1 MIFIDSNLP
10 LDWVAISAVATALM
24 TLVTFLTLI
33 QNRKQLNELKRQWH
47 EANKAKL
54 IFSIIFIDN
63 FLLCLE
69 VKNIGNSLAENIKFS
84 INDSFLDK
92 LIHPRLK
99 ETFVNLNK
107 QSFFLKPYE
116 KKQYLLCH
124 TRSSGNTSHYK
135 LYDTNISIEQSDK
148 NYDELINE
156 PIIIE
161 GKYNN
166 AEIINQEF
174 KIKNFITHSIIDYDN
189 ITKGLNKIANALEKK
204 SSYPLN
210 DKLVDINDSL

>member
-1 MIFIDSNLP
+1 MICLDSNLP
-10 LDWVAISAVATALM
+10 IDWVAISAVATALM

-47 EANKAKL
+47 EANNAKL

-63 FLLCLE
+63 FLICLE

-107 QSFFLKPYE
+107 HSFFLKPNE

-124 TRSSGNTSHYK
+124 TRSGENTSHYK
-135 LYDTNISIEQSDK
+135 LYDTDISIEQSDN

-156 PIIIE
+156 PIIIK

-166 AEIINQEF
+166 TEIINQEF
-174 KIKNFITHSIIDYDN
+174 KIKNFLTDSIVDYDN

-204 SSYPLN
+204 
-210 DKLVDINDSL
+210 K

>member
-1 MIFIDSNLP
+1 MICLDSNLP
-10 LDWVAISAVATALM
+10 IDWVAISAVATALM

-47 EANKAKL
+47 EANNAKL
-54 IFSIIFIDN
+54 IFSIIIIDN
-63 FLLCLE
+63 LLICLE
-69 VKNIGNSLAENIKFS
+69 VRNIGNSLAENIKFS

-99 ETFVNLNK
+99 ETFVNLDK
-107 QSFFLKPYE
+107 HSFFLKPNE
-116 KKQYLLCH
+116 KKQFLLCH
-124 TRSSGNTSHYK
+124 TRSGENTSHYK

-156 PIIIE
+156 PILIE

-166 AEIINQEF
+166 TEIINQEF
-174 KIKNFITHSIIDYDN
+174 KIKNFLINSIVDYDN
-189 ITKGLNKIANALEKK
+189 ITKGLNKIANVLEKK
-204 SSYPLN
+204 
-210 DKLVDINDSL
+210 K